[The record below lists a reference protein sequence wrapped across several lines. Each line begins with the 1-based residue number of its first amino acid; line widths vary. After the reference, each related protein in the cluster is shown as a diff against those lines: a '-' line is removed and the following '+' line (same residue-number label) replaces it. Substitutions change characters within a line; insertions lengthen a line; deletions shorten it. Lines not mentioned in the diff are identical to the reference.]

1 MPELTVE
8 ISNLVFYLELCKQY
22 LFNYTIDILKT
33 PLNNTHTLLNE
44 YMRTYK
50 DADNGLIPYRRL
62 VSIRDEIA
70 STAKD
75 DAALRSAL
83 GDNKFSQFIASLS
96 LNKKD
101 VGDNKEYW
109 ESISN
114 SINYIIKT
122 TDWAD
127 YLVKNIIELRDSIGH
142 TQATGKIEKVARR
155 IIPELHSLGY
165 SYEYIYFQVNKMY
178 RKIRKKIKKNTTLY
192 INASEY
198 VNNFMMKFSCQQ
210 NIFSVYFIFEIQD
223 DNSLEIFR
231 ELKSLTNYLTGGSIE
246 IFEPYELLSPECG
259 LTNTDLDNFLAKINN
274 DKRVALPLDSF
285 VLVCVHDVKRLDI
298 FSAKQSAHFY
308 FNFFTQSYYF
318 VSNEYIQKA
327 EDWILV
333 YNKDNNVKKFIK
345 GFLDKHIIFQP
356 RYSINTKIDNKAKR
370 ILPSLA
376 ESTRDRDNFSTVY
389 YALDLHNSSIRIDDY
404 QSSYLCLWTA
414 LEVICGGGSKV
425 NNILSHALVMNYLR
439 RKIGYAASSL
449 FRACKREKID
459 VQLDDLRS
467 DSDLFKFYFTS
478 EFDETRE
485 VISSGLFTHPLERYQ
500 LWSINKLNSTGGL
513 EKELERYGQRVS
525 WHIDRMYRARNSIV
539 HAGQTPA
546 NIKELGEHLHSY
558 LDVLLDEVLAHFH
571 SGGFRSVSEIISGLE
586 FEYEVYRLTIHGVE
600 LSKLSDQEICTVM
613 RSEYYQSDDSISL
626 PELTKEV

>member
-8 ISNLVFYLELCKQY
+8 ISNLVFFLELCKQY
-22 LFNYTIDILKT
+22 LFNYTIDILKS

-44 YMRTYK
+44 YIQTYK

-62 VSIRDEIA
+62 ASIRDEIK

-83 GDNKFSQFIASLS
+83 GENKYSQFIASLS

-101 VGDNKEYW
+101 VDDNKDYW

-114 SINYIIKT
+114 AITYINKT

-127 YLVKNIIELRDSIGH
+127 YLVKNIIELKDSIGH
-142 TQATGKIEKVARR
+142 ARTTGQIERVARR

-165 SYEYIYFQVNKMY
+165 SYEYIYYQVNWLY
-178 RKIRKKIKKNTTLY
+178 RKIRKKIKKNTTSY
-192 INASEY
+192 INALEY
-198 VNNFMMKFSCQQ
+198 VKDFMLKFSCKQS
-210 NIFSVYFIFEIQD
+210 IFSVYLIFEIQEK
-223 DNSLEIFR
+223 NSLEIFR
-231 ELKSLTNYLTGGSIE
+231 ELKSLTSYLTGGAIE
-246 IFEPYELLSPECG
+246 IIEPHELFSTECG
-259 LTNTDLDNFLAKINN
+259 LTDADLDDFLAKVNG
-274 DKRVALPLDSF
+274 DKRTALPQDSF
-285 VLVCVHDVKRLDI
+285 ALVCVHDVKRLDI
-298 FSAKQSAHFY
+298 FSAKQSAYFY

-318 VSNEYIQKA
+318 VSNEYIQRA

-333 YNKDNNVKKFIK
+333 FDKDNNVKKLIK
-345 GFLDKHIIFQP
+345 GFLDKHNVFQP
-356 RYSINTKIDNKAKR
+356 RYSINTRIDSKAKQ
-370 ILPSLA
+370 ILPLLA
-376 ESTRDRDNFSTVY
+376 ESTRDRDNFSTIY
-389 YALDLHNSSIRIDDY
+389 NALDLHNSSIKIDDH
-404 QSSYLCLWTA
+404 QSSYLCMWTA

-449 FRACKREKID
+449 FRACRREEID
-459 VQLDDLRS
+459 VKLDDFRS
-467 DSDLFKFYFTS
+467 DTELFQFYFS
-478 EFDETRE
+478 SKFDETRE
-485 VISSGLFTHPLERYQ
+485 TISSGLFTHPLERYQ
-500 LWSINKLNSTGGL
+500 LWSINKLNRTGSL

-546 NIKELGEHLHSY
+546 HIKELGEHLHSY
-558 LDVLLDEVLAHFH
+558 LDVLLDEVLAHFR
-571 SGGFRSVSEIISGLE
+571 SGGFRSVSEIMSGLE
-586 FEYEVYRLTIHGVE
+586 FEYEVYRLTTHDVE

-613 RSEYYQSDDSISL
+613 RSEYYQSGDSISL
-626 PELTKEV
+626 PDLTKEC

>member
-8 ISNLVFYLELCKQY
+8 ISNLVFFLELCKQY

-33 PLNNTHTLLNE
+33 PLNNTHTLLSE
-44 YMRTYK
+44 YMRTNK

-62 VSIRDEIA
+62 ASIRDEIK

-75 DAALRSAL
+75 DAALRSTL
-83 GDNKFSQFIASLS
+83 GENKYSQFIASLS

-101 VGDNKEYW
+101 VDDNEDYW
-109 ESISN
+109 DSISN

-127 YLVKNIIELRDSIGH
+127 YLVNNIIELRDCIGH
-142 TQATGKIEKVARR
+142 TQATVKIERVARR

-165 SYEYIYFQVNKMY
+165 SYEYIYYQVNWLY
-178 RKIRKKIKKNTTLY
+178 RKIRKKIKKNTTSY
-192 INASEY
+192 IDATEY
-198 VNNFMMKFSCQQ
+198 VKDFMLKFSCQQ
-210 NIFSVYFIFEIQD
+210 STFSVYFLFEIQEK
-223 DNSLEIFR
+223 NSLELFR
-231 ELKSLTNYLTGGSIE
+231 ELKSLTSYLTGGAIE
-246 IFEPYELLSPECG
+246 IIEPYELLSTECG
-259 LTNTDLDNFLAKINN
+259 LTDADLDDFLAKVNG
-274 DKRVALPLDSF
+274 DKRAALPLDSF

-298 FSAKQSAHFY
+298 FSAKQSAYFY

-318 VSNEYIQKA
+318 VSNEYIQRA

-333 YNKDNNVKKFIK
+333 FDKDNNVKKLIK
-345 GFLDKHIIFQP
+345 GFLDKHNVFQP
-356 RYSINTKIDNKAKR
+356 RYSINTRIDSKAKQ
-370 ILPSLA
+370 ILPLLA
-376 ESTRDRDNFSTVY
+376 ESTRDRDNFSTIY
-389 YALDLHNSSIRIDDY
+389 NALDLHNSSIRIDDH
-404 QSSYLCLWTA
+404 QSSYLCMWTA

-439 RKIGYAASSL
+439 RKIGYAAPSL
-449 FRACKREKID
+449 FRACRRELID
-459 VQLDDLRS
+459 VKLDDLRS
-467 DSDLFKFYFTS
+467 DSELFKFYFTP
-478 EFDETRE
+478 EFDEIRE
-485 VISSGLFTHPLERYQ
+485 FISSGLLTHPLERYQ
-500 LWSINKLNSTGGL
+500 LWNINKLNCAGGL

-546 NIKELGEHLHSY
+546 HIKELGEHLHSY
-558 LDVLLDEVLAHFH
+558 LDVLLDEVLAHFR

-586 FEYEVYRLTIHGVE
+586 FEYEVYRLTIRGVE
-600 LSKLSDQEICTVM
+600 LSKLSDQQICTVM

-626 PELTKEV
+626 PDLTKEV